1 MGCGQAEASPEGCL
15 AGPAALGAH
24 LVAGT
29 MAGAVQEGPG
39 PVRGVSMSA
48 HSRRVHAP
56 QVGPAGG
63 SCQEWDLELGGL
75 SAVVGRAQLEVPEV
89 GQGLSLP
96 AQGVGSPAVGYPAS
110 PSCLQ

>member
-1 MGCGQAEASPEGCL
+1 
-15 AGPAALGAH
+15 
-24 LVAGT
+24 

-39 PVRGVSMSA
+39 QVTGVSMSA
-48 HSRRVHAP
+48 HSRRAHAP

-75 SAVVGRAQLEVPEV
+75 SAVAGRAQLGVPEA
-89 GQGLSLP
+89 GQGLSPPSL
-96 AQGVGSPAVGYPAS
+96 GVGSPAVGYPVS